1 MWGVNSRKQNNQ
13 RLTTFSKGSTI
24 LREWVRE
31 SKEVMDNMAAK
42 KEELQSDIETIKQ
55 DIELAKR
62 ELEILRANQP
72 EEKPTESRERA
83 CDEERYYDM
92 YKRMGLLEL
101 QENELRYLI
110 VSILS
115 RDNSYGNEGLDRLRD
130 YADAI
135 GVDLHVDD
143 DLHMDDVR
151 QMSGEHAEAKESETV
166 KAKEREV
173 TELENSLS
181 SKESSLKD
189 LESTA
194 FYGPA
199 NEFYKMKGQC
209 YSKQVRADN
218 AIHS

>member
-1 MWGVNSRKQNNQ
+1 MWGVISRKQNNQ

-31 SKEVMDNMAAK
+31 SKEVMDHMAAK

-55 DIELAKR
+55 DIELAKK

-72 EEKPTESRERA
+72 EKKPAESRERA

-151 QMSGEHAEAKESETV
+151 QMSGEHAEAKESEAV

-209 YSKQVRADN
+209 YSKQVRADD
-218 AIHS
+218 AIYP

>member
-55 DIELAKR
+55 DIELAKK

-72 EEKPTESRERA
+72 EEKPAESRERA

-209 YSKQVRADN
+209 YSKQVRADD
-218 AIHS
+218 AIYP

>member
-55 DIELAKR
+55 DIELAKK

-72 EEKPTESRERA
+72 EEKPAESRERA

-143 DLHMDDVR
+143 DLHMDYVR
-151 QMSGEHAEAKESETV
+151 QMSGEHAEAKESEAV

-209 YSKQVRADN
+209 YSKQVRADD
-218 AIHS
+218 AIYP

>member
-1 MWGVNSRKQNNQ
+1 MNSRKQNNQ

-55 DIELAKR
+55 DIELAKK

-72 EEKPTESRERA
+72 EEKPAESRERA
-83 CDEERYYDM
+83 CDEERYYGM

-151 QMSGEHAEAKESETV
+151 QMSTEHAEAQESEAV

-209 YSKQVRADN
+209 YSKQVRADD
-218 AIHS
+218 AIHP

>member
-1 MWGVNSRKQNNQ
+1 MISRKQNNQ

-55 DIELAKR
+55 DIELAKKV
-62 ELEILRANQP
+62 LEILRANQP
-72 EEKPTESRERA
+72 EKQPAESRERA

-151 QMSGEHAEAKESETV
+151 QMFGEHAEAKESEAV

-209 YSKQVRADN
+209 YSKQVRADD
-218 AIHS
+218 AIYP

>member
-1 MWGVNSRKQNNQ
+1 MWGVISRKQNNQ

-55 DIELAKR
+55 DIELAKK

-72 EEKPTESRERA
+72 EEKPAESRERA
-83 CDEERYYDM
+83 CDEERYYGM

-151 QMSGEHAEAKESETV
+151 QMSTEHAEAQESEAV

-209 YSKQVRADN
+209 YSKQVRADD
-218 AIHS
+218 AIHP

>member
-42 KEELQSDIETIKQ
+42 KEELQNDIETIKQ
-55 DIELAKR
+55 DIELAKK

-72 EEKPTESRERA
+72 EEKPAESRERT

-110 VSILS
+110 VSMLS
-115 RDNSYGNEGLDRLRD
+115 HDNSYGNEGLDRLRD
-130 YADAI
+130 YADAT

-151 QMSGEHAEAKESETV
+151 QMSAEHAEAKESEAV

-209 YSKQVRADN
+209 YSKQVKADN
-218 AIHS
+218 AIHP

>member
-1 MWGVNSRKQNNQ
+1 MNSRKQNNQ

-55 DIELAKR
+55 DIELAKK

-151 QMSGEHAEAKESETV
+151 QMSGEHAEAKESEAV

>member
-1 MWGVNSRKQNNQ
+1 MNSRKQNNQ

-55 DIELAKR
+55 DIELAKK

-72 EEKPTESRERA
+72 EEKPAESRERA

-151 QMSGEHAEAKESETV
+151 QMSTEHAEAQESEAV

-209 YSKQVRADN
+209 YSKQVRADD
-218 AIHS
+218 AIHP

>member
-1 MWGVNSRKQNNQ
+1 MWGVISRKQNNQ

-55 DIELAKR
+55 DIELAKK

-72 EEKPTESRERA
+72 EEKPAESRERA
-83 CDEERYYDM
+83 CDEERYYGM

-209 YSKQVRADN
+209 YSKQVRADD
-218 AIHS
+218 AIHP

>member
-1 MWGVNSRKQNNQ
+1 MWGVISRKQNNQ

-55 DIELAKR
+55 DIELAKK

-72 EEKPTESRERA
+72 EEKPAESRERA

-151 QMSGEHAEAKESETV
+151 QMSTEHAEAQESEAV

-209 YSKQVRADN
+209 YSKQVRADD
-218 AIHS
+218 AIHP

>member
-1 MWGVNSRKQNNQ
+1 MWGVNSR
-13 RLTTFSKGSTI
+13 KGSTI
-24 LREWVRE
+24 LREWGRE

-55 DIELAKR
+55 DIELAKK

-72 EEKPTESRERA
+72 EEKPAESRERA

-151 QMSGEHAEAKESETV
+151 QMSGEHAEAKESEAV

-209 YSKQVRADN
+209 YSKQVRADD
-218 AIHS
+218 AIYP